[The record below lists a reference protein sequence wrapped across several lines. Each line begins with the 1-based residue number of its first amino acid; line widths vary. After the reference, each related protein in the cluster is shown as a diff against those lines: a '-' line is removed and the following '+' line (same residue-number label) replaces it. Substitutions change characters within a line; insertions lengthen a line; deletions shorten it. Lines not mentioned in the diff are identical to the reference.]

1 MVNEHGGLAKI
12 DHDNHDMSKSWCKSQ
27 ETNWDFTLHS
37 TGSWDCTE
45 LSMWPIRIGNL
56 SNTNM
61 DLASLMSKK
70 WLFRI
75 LFVKLI
81 LSLIFEH
88 LFWGDPQP
96 SKSTNDHVFFKSKT
110 CWICFESLD
119 TISFLISSLFFCAL
133 LIWHNARL
141 LLDSR
146 IVPLLVLFQSVVFG
160 YPQPRIHMGGL
171 TTAPPCSDHGRLG
184 MKKLAWPAPG
194 IYGPFANVEP
204 IMAPMTEEAFCWED
218 TSSGRKNMER
228 SWGVQR
234 WRWEIPSLFK
244 YTTEG

>member
-45 LSMWPIRIGNL
+45 LWMWPIRIGNL

-88 LFWGDPQP
+88 LFWGGPPTEQIHEWP
-96 SKSTNDHVFFKSKT
+96 CFFQ
-110 CWICFESLD
+110 IPNMLN
-119 TISFLISSLFFCAL
+119 L
-133 LIWHNARL
+133 L
-141 LLDSR
+141 R
-146 IVPLLVLFQSVVFG
+146 IFG
-160 YPQPRIHMGGL
+160 YNFISYFFTIFLCTSHLAQCQTFAGL
-171 TTAPPCSDHGRLG
+171 SDS
-184 MKKLAWPAPG
+184 
-194 IYGPFANVEP
+194 PFAGFVS
-204 IMAPMTEEAFCWED
+204 IRCIRI
-218 TSSGRKNMER
+218 S
-228 SWGVQR
+228 
-234 WRWEIPSLFK
+234 IPSPGF
-244 YTTEG
+244 TWEGWPQRHHGPW

>member
-45 LSMWPIRIGNL
+45 LWMWPIRIGNL

-88 LFWGDPQP
+88 LFWGGPPTEQIHEWP
-96 SKSTNDHVFFKSKT
+96 
-110 CWICFESLD
+110 C
-119 TISFLISSLFFCAL
+119 SFLSSSLFFCAL

-141 LLDSR
+141 LLDCR

-160 YPQPRIHMGGL
+160 YLYPAQDSHGRVDHSPTM
-171 TTAPPCSDHGRLG
+171 DHGRLG
-184 MKKLAWPAPG
+184 MKKLAWPA
-194 IYGPFANVEP
+194 A
-204 IMAPMTEEAFCWED
+204 
-218 TSSGRKNMER
+218 
-228 SWGVQR
+228 
-234 WRWEIPSLFK
+234 
-244 YTTEG
+244 